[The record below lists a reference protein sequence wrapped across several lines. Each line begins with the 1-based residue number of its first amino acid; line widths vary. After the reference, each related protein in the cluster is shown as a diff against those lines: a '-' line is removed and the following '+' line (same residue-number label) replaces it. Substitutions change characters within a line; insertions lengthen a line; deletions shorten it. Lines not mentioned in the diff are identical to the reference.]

1 MFIYSCICLGK
12 PERIVSIYRYYNY
25 GVMSDRLVN
34 AQPEEETKMENVR
47 LIKGLTDQDAGK
59 ICRWT
64 NERGEKYLEQWFGS
78 ADDFPLSVEKLKS
91 LDNVFSI
98 YCLSDFAG
106 IIQRIRIENENAHIG
121 RFVVD
126 PEKTGKGIG
135 EQALSALVA
144 LIFEDAA
151 IKSISLSVFDYNP
164 AAKRLY
170 EKCGFQVIEIV
181 EEPVKKHRMKKFRK
195 V

>member
-1 MFIYSCICLGK
+1 
-12 PERIVSIYRYYNY
+12 
-25 GVMSDRLVN
+25 
-34 AQPEEETKMENVR
+34 MENVR
-47 LIKGLTDQDAGK
+47 LIKGLTGQDAGK

-64 NERGEKYLEQWFGS
+64 NGRGEKYLEQWFGS
-78 ADDFPLSVEKLKS
+78 TDDFPISVEKLKS
-91 LDNVFSI
+91 LENVFSI
-98 YCLSDFAG
+98 YCSSDFAG

-135 EQALSALVA
+135 KQALSALVA

-151 IKSISLSVFDYNP
+151 IESISLSVFDYNP

-181 EEPVKKHRMKKFRK
+181 EEPVKKYRMKKFRK
-195 V
+195 VRTPTDPRQEVKKSGGGQNSAAC